1 MSYNWKQGPS
11 FLNNSSW
18 ILSDSTLEWLELERK
33 TEDLS
38 SRIVIEGLEQPPG
51 KQTAAKMSSFWRF
64 EKREIVG
71 LSSNENISVTK
82 GQVFLFALFFKSRR
96 PSLYEQQRDTFI
108 DQVITKIWA
117 FQWNVYGLGDPSD
130 WKSINAIQLPT
141 NTHKLKA
148 TTEYYAWTSILV
160 DSTLVDPS
168 SILSPSSS
176 QSSSIPS
183 LEYLPLI
190 PSHHSYRISRISC
203 STFVSSRTSL
213 VSCSSNST
221 SRSLQ

>member
-1 MSYNWKQGPS
+1 MD
-11 FLNNSSW
+11 
-18 ILSDSTLEWLELERK
+18 IEWFHTGMIGFRK
-33 TEDLS
+33 ENRRS
-38 SRIVIEGLEQPPG
+38 IIANRYRRIG
-51 KQTAAKMSSFWRF
+51 TAAWEINGCKNEFLLTIWITGNRRF
-64 EKREIVG
+64 VFKWEY
-71 LSSNENISVTK
+71 LCNERTGILVCT
-82 GQVFLFALFFKSRR
+82 LFKSRR